1 MVPNWIVLGEGAFRS
16 FRLSLLSCFLG
27 ESNVTCSTFIA
38 NVLLL
43 WVSCSEVK
51 PAAMSDRKRMSIG
64 AVTHAHFGIT
74 IECHN
79 WKRSQG
85 PSCTMVGV
93 GKQGTSVGMIFWRTW
108 AGLPEASGI
117 SFFKVNWIGNVTA
130 SFAENDLA
138 WFHTTAEW
146 LIELAVPRR
155 NLNTFDLYDYVTR
168 KCFRL
173 WFQTF
178 VLDLL
183 VETAMMCHLRP
194 VE

>member
-1 MVPNWIVLGEGAFRS
+1 MQHIYCKCASIVSFMLWGE
-16 FRLSLLSCFLG
+16 
-27 ESNVTCSTFIA
+27 TCSHEWPQTHEY
-38 NVLLL
+38 
-43 WVSCSEVK
+43 WG
-51 PAAMSDRKRMSIG
+51 SD
-64 AVTHAHFGIT
+64 HAHFGIT